1 LSNLLRTGVCA
12 LALAGF
18 AGSASAETLKIAT
31 VNNGDMI
38 VMQKLSTEF
47 TKQYPDIKLDWVTLE
62 ENVLRQ
68 RLTTDIG
75 AGSGQFDVFTI
86 GMFEAPLWGKNGW
99 LVPFDDAPAEYDL
112 EDILPKVRD
121 GLSYDGQL
129 YALPFY
135 GESTMTMYNKAVLD
149 EHGQTMPEKPTWDD
163 IKKIAEATNDPANEQ
178 YGICL
183 RGKPGW
189 GENMGPITLMANTF
203 GGRIF
208 DENWKSQ
215 WNSPEWNAAVNFYVD
230 LVTKYGPPGVVNNG
244 FNENLALF
252 NEGHCTMWIDATV
265 AAGFVSDPRQSKV
278 SDTVAFAPAPTQVT
292 DKGAQW
298 LWAWSLA
305 IPASSKN
312 VDAAKKFIYW
322 ATSKDYLNLVAK
334 EVGWGNVPPGTRTS
348 LYETQEYLDAAPF
361 AQQTLMSMNAA
372 DPVDSTLKPKPYTG
386 ISFAIIPEYQ
396 GIGTFTGQQIAGAI
410 AGSSTVA
417 EALAASAANADRE
430 MEQAGY

>member
-1 LSNLLRTGVCA
+1 MV
-12 LALAGF
+12 LAGF
-18 AGSASAETLKIAT
+18 AQAASAEELTIAT

-38 VMQKLSTEF
+38 VMQKLSAEF
-47 TKQYPDIKLDWVTLE
+47 TKQHPDITLNWVTLE

-99 LVPFDDAPAEYDL
+99 LVPFDDTPAEYDVN
-112 EDILPKVRD
+112 DILPKVRD
-121 GLSYDGQL
+121 GLSYDGKL

-149 EHGQTMPEKPTWDD
+149 AKGLTMPEAPTWDD
-163 IKKIAEATNDPANEQ
+163 IAKIAEATNDPAKEQ

-215 WNSPEWNAAVNFYVD
+215 WNSPEWNAAVNFYVN
-230 LVTKYGPPGVVNNG
+230 LVTKFGPPGVVNNG

-278 SDTVAFAPAPTQVT
+278 AATVGYAAAPTQVT

-305 IPASSKN
+305 IPTSSKK
-312 VDAAKKFIYW
+312 VDAAKTFIEW
-322 ATSKDYLNLVAK
+322 ATSKEYQKLVADN
-334 EVGWGNVPPGTRTS
+334 VGWGNVPPGTRTS
-348 LYETQEYLDAAPF
+348 LYETKEYLDAAPF
-361 AQQTLMSMNAA
+361 AAQTLKAMNAA
-372 DPVDSTLKPKPYTG
+372 DPIDSTLQPKPYTG

-396 GIGTFTGQQIAGAI
+396 GIGTFAGQQIAGAI
-410 AGSSTVA
+410 AGSSSVA
-417 EALAASAANADRE
+417 DALAAAAANADRE
-430 MEQAGY
+430 MKQAGYIK